1 LKNTIHRRGTEN
13 TEKIIILPNRE
24 TTIGQ
29 KNSSPAGY
37 QLASLAIIF
46 QYNEFFCYCVAVVVF
61 PLPSSPGKGKEENIS
76 VLSATRMS
84 VANGR

>member
-1 LKNTIHRRGTEN
+1 LNNNIHHRGTEN
-13 TEKIIILPNRE
+13 TEKIIILSNRE

-29 KNSSPAGY
+29 KSSSPTGY

-46 QYNEFFCYCVAVVVF
+46 QYNEFFCRVAAVVF

-84 VANGR
+84 AANGR